1 MEMMRNNQY
10 NNLTIEQFNNRKGI
24 TLIEMIAVIVVVGL
38 AIPAILLMWQDL
50 SFRSGRAEVIAQA
63 SFYAQELM
71 EEIKSKKFDENDT
84 SPWTPSANF
93 GPDGETYP
101 NYDDVD
107 DFHNSSSPFDYCDNQ
122 GVCDD
127 DSNRSYQRWV
137 TVEYVVLNTGTD
149 PDSWEASGSTTDYK
163 RIRVL
168 ASHRFGDSSL
178 VTIVSG
184 Y

>member
-1 MEMMRNNQY
+1 MVKDYKDFQVGHICRIPNPVSRIPQS
-10 NNLTIEQFNNRKGI
+10 GI

-71 EEIKSKKFDENDT
+71 EEIKSKNFADPNQ
-84 SPWTPSANF
+84 TPVF
-93 GPDGETYP
+93 GPESGEGGRS

-107 DFHNSSSPFDYCDNQ
+107 DFNGYSDTSAGYTRC
-122 GVCDD
+122 
-127 DSNRSYQRWV
+127 V
-137 TVEYVVLNTGTD
+137 TVDYVELSAGTWTGNCTPANPTD
-149 PDSWEASGSTTDYK
+149 CNSPTCNPGDVTDYK

-168 ASHRFGDSSL
+168 VSHQFGNASL